1 VKLPLSSWAEEQLSS
16 RHPNIFFEGEEW
28 SEPSPSRALKCRLFL
43 PIRCPFGDGHG
54 IGRQNLTE
62 TIVFISGDGSVLVN
76 CQHSSCGAKIA
87 QLNAQ
92 LRANQWSAWYAKEL
106 ETAPPLL
113 TKEQIEEQKARRERA
128 RIAKAEALKVLSRPL
143 SLEELTKSSPLPVAN
158 MEPAEMML
166 CHLGLFLPQDLL
178 WVAGRPNCVRPSYF
192 RKTSEWMGNPPLS
205 SVFVSGSTYHNK
217 EGSRCLNNL
226 SERRFVVFEHDGWG
240 KEKTAA
246 LLRHAEE
253 KGLKL
258 AAVVDSGGKSA
269 HGWALADEKIE
280 GWVEFF
286 RALGFCPKAMRPTQ
300 PVRLAGAIRKETGKP
315 DSLQRLLYM
324 NRGIVPWLS

>member
-1 VKLPLSSWAEEQLSS
+1 VKVPLTAWTEEQLSS
-16 RHPNIFFEGEEW
+16 QYPKIFFEGEEW
-28 SEPSPSRALKCRLFL
+28 TKPSPTKALKCRLYL
-43 PIRCPFGDGHG
+43 PIRCPFEDGHG
-54 IGRQNLTE
+54 IGRQNMTE
-62 TIVFISGDGSVLVN
+62 TIVLIGEENSVLVN

-87 QLNAQ
+87 KLNAQ

-106 ETAPPLL
+106 ETAPPML
-113 TKEQIEEQKARRERA
+113 TKEQLEEQKARRERV
-128 RIAKAEALKVLSRPL
+128 RVAKAEALKVLNRPL
-143 SLEELTKSSPLPVAN
+143 SLDELTKSSPLPVAN

-166 CHLGLFLPQDLL
+166 CHLGMFLPEDLL
-178 WVAGRPNCVRPSYF
+178 WVASRPNCVRPSYF
-192 RKTSEWMGNPPLS
+192 RRTTEWMGNPPLS
-205 SVFVSGSTYHNK
+205 SVFVSGSTYSKK

-226 SERRFVVFEHDGWG
+226 AQTRFTIFEHDGLG

-246 LLRHAEE
+246 LLRYAEG

-269 HGWALADEKIE
+269 HGWAVTDDGIE
-280 GWVEFF
+280 RWVEFF

-300 PVRLAGAIRKETGKP
+300 PVRLAGATRKEVGKP

-324 NRGIVPWLS
+324 NRGVVPWLN